1 MSMPKDEYKS
11 PLVLIGEGES
21 FQDELCQMIESSRM
35 FADFSRPEVQII
47 AGYTHAYEV
56 VAGDTIF
63 REGEKG
69 QFMCLIV
76 EGKINVLKE
85 TEVGKRK
92 VITTVRSGQTMGE
105 MSLLDDLPYSATAT
119 AKEPTKLVLITRSN
133 FESLTEKHPVLAVKI
148 LRKIARLMSLR
159 LRQTTGVLLDHLE

>member
-1 MSMPKDEYKS
+1 MAKDDYKN

-21 FQDELCQMIESSRM
+21 FKDELCQMIESSRM

-47 AGYTHAYEV
+47 AGYSHAYEV
-56 VAGDTIF
+56 AAGETIF
-63 REGEKG
+63 REGDKG

-76 EGKINVLKE
+76 EGKVNVLKE
-85 TEVGKRK
+85 TEVGTRK
-92 VITTVRSGQTMGE
+92 VITTVRAGQTMGE

-119 AKEPTKLVLITRSN
+119 AKDRTKLVLITRNN
-133 FESLTEKHPVLAVKI
+133 FERLTDVHPVLGVKI

>member
-1 MSMPKDEYKS
+1 MEKSDYKS

-21 FQDELCQMIESSRM
+21 FKDELCQMIENSRM
-35 FADFSRPEVQII
+35 FADFSRQEVQVI
-47 AGYTHAYEV
+47 ASYCHAYEV
-56 VAGDTIF
+56 AAGETIF
-63 REGEKG
+63 REGDKG

-76 EGKINVLKE
+76 EGKVNILKDSG
-85 TEVGKRK
+85 VGMRK
-92 VITTVRSGQTMGE
+92 IITTVRPGQTMGE

-119 AKEPTKLVLITRSN
+119 AKDPTHVVLITRNN
-133 FESLTEKHPVLAVKI
+133 FEKLTEVHPVLGVKM

>member
-1 MSMPKDEYKS
+1 MAKDEYKS

-21 FQDELCQMIESSRM
+21 FKEELCQMIESARM
-35 FADFSRPEVQII
+35 FADFSRSEVQVI

-56 VAGDTIF
+56 AAGATIF

-85 TEVGKRK
+85 TEVGVRK
-92 VITTVRSGQTMGE
+92 VITTVRAGQTMGE

-119 AKEPTKLVLITRSN
+119 AKDPTKLVLITRNN
-133 FESLTEKHPVLAVKI
+133 FENLTEAHPVLAVKI
-148 LRKIARLMSLR
+148 LKKIARLMSLR

>member
-1 MSMPKDEYKS
+1 MAKNDYKN

-21 FQDELCQMIESSRM
+21 FKDELCRMIESSRM
-35 FADFSRPEVQII
+35 FADFSRPEVLVI

-56 VAGDTIF
+56 AAGDTIF
-63 REGEKG
+63 REGDKG

-85 TEVGKRK
+85 TEVGTRK
-92 VITTVRSGQTMGE
+92 VITTVRAGQTMGE

-119 AKEPTKLVLITRSN
+119 AKDTTRLVLITRNN
-133 FESLTEKHPVLAVKI
+133 FESLTEAHPVLAVKI
-148 LRKIARLMSLR
+148 LKKIARLMSLR